1 MSANYGLN
9 TGRTNYKMSAKLVIL
24 PYEVDQQF
32 KYAIYNVDTGQY
44 LTLYSNKV
52 DAEKDLEF
60 ILKNS

>member
-1 MSANYGLN
+1 
-9 TGRTNYKMSAKLVIL
+9 MSAKLVIL

-60 ILKNS
+60 ILKKIS